1 MAELRDLEL
10 TEGYEQR
17 RLHEVQ
23 KYAFLERQVNH
34 TSGDLVGLATS
45 IFGTKTALITM
56 VEQGRQWFE
65 ARIGFDRCET
75 SRDVSFCAHA
85 LVSEDVLVV
94 LDAKEDTRFASNG
107 LVTGEPF
114 IRFYAGA
121 PLVTPRGYV
130 IGTLCI
136 IDDMPRESFS
146 IDDCKRLQSLARL
159 AMDQFELKR
168 LTEAQKAALCL
179 SRTIADGI
187 LNVTLPNRITHSNA
201 AASKILGYD
210 RQELL
215 NLSLSDLI
223 RAELSRKVEAASK
236 RFAKSRR
243 EYASVGAVEATV
255 KTKSGEEAPIEFSAG
270 IWRSDGTLMMGII
283 LRDIAERKRRE
294 ASFQMLFERNPL
306 PMWIIDAKSYAFVA
320 INDAVCDLYGLP
332 AETML
337 KRTLLDI
344 RLPEDRASV
353 SQFLTGIG
361 DAYEASEP
369 VTHMTFDGKQIRV
382 LPYAR
387 RIQYGA
393 KECILSAII
402 DVTERERASIELKST
417 RIFLNAIVESIPSM
431 LFVKDVEDGRFV
443 LINKAGEE
451 LLGLDR
457 ADIIGKT
464 DFDFFSQEDAER
476 FIAADQA
483 VVAGEELVVI
493 EKEPVPTPKGV
504 RSLRTQKVGVPD
516 ASGKP
521 RYLLGVSEDV
531 TERLAMEEHNRHLS
545 RHDILTGLPNRLA
558 FQDLLASNLS
568 TPNQSTSEFAL
579 HLIDLDRF
587 KAVNDSLGH
596 HAGDEL
602 LRQVAT
608 RLSVVKAECDTV
620 ARLGGDEFAV
630 IHRSCGSAEQAKRFA
645 QQIESAFAPPFL
657 VDGQQI
663 AMGCSIGVALYPNDG
678 AHADALLKRADLALY
693 AAKEANECSYAF
705 FDPLL
710 EKRADRERLLRD
722 ELRFAL
728 DKGQLHVVYQPIVDT
743 RTHRT
748 VCCEALLRWHHPEL
762 GSVSPVEF
770 IPAAEAAGLIP
781 AIGRWVL
788 QQACSEAARWPSEVR
803 VAVNLSPLQFTG
815 FTLARDVAS
824 ALSNSGLSPDRLELE
839 ITEGIFL
846 RDSDDNI
853 EILSQLK
860 ALGVRIALDDFGTG
874 YSSLSYLRSFAFDKI
889 KIDRAFITGLPTS
902 ADSLSIVRAVIGLGK
917 SFRATITAEGVET
930 SEQAETLANEGCDQ
944 CQGYMF
950 SRPIEAKAVH
960 IRLAHEDGQ
969 DEMIA

>member
-1 MAELRDLEL
+1 MAERSDMEL
-10 TEGYEQR
+10 TDGYEKR
-17 RLHEVQ
+17 RLQEVQ

-34 TSGDLVGLATS
+34 SSDDLVGLATS

-56 VEQGRQWFE
+56 VEQDRQWFE

-75 SRDVSFCAHA
+75 SRDASFCAHA

-94 LDAKEDTRFASNG
+94 LDAKKDPRFLSNS

-146 IDDCKRLQSLARL
+146 LDDCKRLQSLARL

-187 LNVTLPNRITHSNA
+187 LNVTLPDSITHSNA

-210 RQELL
+210 RQEFLD
-215 NLSLSDLI
+215 LSLSDLI
-223 RAELSRKVEAASK
+223 PTELSRKVEAASK
-236 RFAKSRR
+236 RFAKSNR

-255 KTKSGEEAPIEFSAG
+255 KTKSGQEAPIEFSAG

-306 PMWIIDAKSYAFVA
+306 PMWIIDAKSYAFVS

-344 RLPEDRASV
+344 RLPEDRAGV
-353 SQFLTGIG
+353 SQFLTRIG
-361 DAYEASEP
+361 DAYEAPEP
-369 VTHMTFDGKQIRV
+369 VTHMTFDGKRIRV

-387 RIQYGA
+387 RIQYGG
-393 KECILSAII
+393 KECILSVII

-476 FIAADQA
+476 FTAADQA

-493 EKEPVPTPKGV
+493 ENEPVLTRKGI

-568 TPNQSTSEFAL
+568 IPEQSASGFAL
-579 HLIDLDRF
+579 YLIDLDRF

-608 RLSVVKAECDTV
+608 RLSVVKAEGDTV

-630 IHRSCGSAEQAKRFA
+630 IHRCCGSAEQAQRFA
-645 QQIESAFAPPFL
+645 QQIESAFAAPFL

-663 AMGCSIGVALYPNDG
+663 AMGCSVGVALYPKDG
-678 AHADALLKRADLALY
+678 SHADALLKRADLALY
-693 AAKEANECSYAF
+693 AAKEASECSYAF
-705 FDPLL
+705 FNPAL
-710 EKRADRERLLRD
+710 EERADRDRLLRD

-728 DKGQLHVVYQPIVDT
+728 DKSQLHVVYQPIVDAQ
-743 RTHRT
+743 THRT

-762 GSVSPVEF
+762 GPVSPVEF

-788 QQACSEAARWPSEVR
+788 QQACSEAACWPSDVR

-815 FTLARDVAS
+815 FTLARDVAW

-853 EILSQLK
+853 DTLRQLK
-860 ALGVRIALDDFGTG
+860 TLGVRIALDDFGTG

-889 KIDRAFITGLPTS
+889 KIDRAFITGLPSS
-902 ADSLSIVRAVIGLGK
+902 ADSLSIVRAVIGLGR

-930 SEQAETLANEGCDQ
+930 SEQVEVLAREGCDQ

-950 SRPIEAKAVH
+950 SKPIEARAVH
-960 IRLAHEDGQ
+960 LRIAHEKGQ
-969 DEMIA
+969 EAVTA